1 MIIGLTG
8 KSCAGKDEVA
18 SILSSF
24 GYYVI
29 DEDKL
34 GHEALRANRDS
45 LISEF
50 GEGILSDGE
59 VDRKKL
65 GSIVFSDPMKLK
77 KLEAISHPWMI
88 NETKRLAREAE
99 KKGLFV
105 VINAAILVRL
115 SLDKIS
121 DAIQKDIDEFLKEK
135 NYELKNEVS
144 VKSDYFP
151 GSGMEFTVRCQ
162 VIENNQP
169 LIDLTLTVPSEA
181 EAETISNNWSRKN
194 QEIYALIMQNLL

>member
-77 KLEAISHPWMI
+77 KLEVECLQSMDSQ
-88 NETKRLAREAE
+88 
-99 KKGLFV
+99 
-105 VINAAILVRL
+105 VR
-115 SLDKIS
+115 
-121 DAIQKDIDEFLKEK
+121 
-135 NYELKNEVS
+135 
-144 VKSDYFP
+144 
-151 GSGMEFTVRCQ
+151 
-162 VIENNQP
+162 
-169 LIDLTLTVPSEA
+169 TLTAVLPDNPYS
-181 EAETISNNWSRKN
+181 
-194 QEIYALIMQNLL
+194 ALSSMPHFLSGQRGRS